1 MTSWPLYAF
10 YMALLALPLV
20 IYLVTKPD
28 YEKEAAPPAS
38 TSSPDPTDPALRHAR
53 PSATS
58 NGDAQQEPAAPS

>member
-28 YEKEAAPPAS
+28 YEKQAAPPAS
-38 TSSPDPTDPALRHAR
+38 TSSPDPADPALRQAR
-53 PSATS
+53 PAATS
-58 NGDAQQEPAAPS
+58 NGEAHQELASPS